1 MIPKFEWNI
10 TTKIILILI
19 LVLFLCWLLNTGIVE
34 KFIDNDG
41 LKCPD
46 RLYYDGKK
54 YYLFKVNDP
63 IIKDVNPIIYNS
75 YEEYL
80 ANKPD
85 ECKQLNLTKPFTRKL
100 SIKDTEDKSLPY
112 EWDCQRET
120 ASYNAKEIDCVN
132 KTYNIF
138 TEDECKLFNEM
149 PPKYYT
155 NNQIERCKVRK
166 TIENNPS
173 LTNNNSYSKIEYA
186 EEGLVRVGAD

>member
-1 MIPKFEWNI
+1 MIPNFEWNI

-34 KFIDNDG
+34 KFVDNQG
-41 LKCPD
+41 LTCPD

-63 IIKDVNPIIYNS
+63 IIPEVNPIVYNS
-75 YEEYL
+75 YDEYL
-80 ANKPD
+80 NNKPAQ
-85 ECKQLNLTKPFTRKL
+85 CKALDLTKPFTRRL
-100 SIKDTEDKSLPY
+100 SMKDKEDKSLPY
-112 EWDCQRET
+112 DWDCQRET

-173 LTNNNSYSKIEYA
+173 LTKNDDYSIIEYA
-186 EEGLVRVGAD
+186 DEGLVRVGAD